1 VPRQLTARRLD
12 RLPSLT
18 AAAPPRPAPSSLH
31 WQFGTPHAHHGKRV
45 ASDESCDGGSD
56 DDRGVSDDECLV
68 SAGSDD
74 DDYAFEDICEEDAET
89 AAEAAVD
96 DDDDDREKQ
105 EPRYIVLTE
114 DAVRARQES
123 ETAKR
128 RAPQDAW
135 FSDEPRVRAAVG
147 LPLDAAVPAPATAT
161 STAAGLVCAICF
173 AWHAA
178 GETRS
183 AACGAHFYCAECWR
197 AYICAAVEDGA
208 RCLSLRCPDPSCSA
222 AVVAELM
229 DAAAGARGRGKVRAV
244 RAAVVR
250 GGQRRADQVVPGRR
264 LLPRRGVRR
273 RRRRRRR
280 EDGRVLRRVPARLLL
295 GCGEEARRPVSCG
308 TVRAWLAK
316 NASFSETSN
325 WVLANTKH
333 CPRCRMPIERAQGC
347 MHMTCPPPCEHG
359 FCWEAHRPVPCGTV
373 RAWLSKNSSDAETAN
388 WVLVNTKHC
397 PECRRPIEK
406 NQGCNH
412 MTCRAPC
419 RHQFCWLCLDPWND
433 HRGCSRFDS
442 RQRPQQQQAR
452 SGKAV
457 GGQEEEE
464 ARRRQAK
471 ASLDRYLYHYER
483 WAANGKSLHKALAD
497 MDQLER
503 SELERMA
510 RAVDLPATDLGF
522 VTEAYRQV
530 ADGRRVLRWVH
541 AYGYFLDPE
550 RDATKRV
557 LFEDLQSQANRW
569 LECLHACAELER
581 KDLFS
586 AASNGES
593 AVAAEMFRAYR
604 EKVANLTGVTR
615 KFLRN
620 LVEAFETDL
629 PEVATPPSVVQTV
642 NGPTM
647 GPQTV
652 RLGGIISTTAVS
664 NVASQGLSTRQAS
677 SSSSLISQEANIA
690 IDGVQEH
697 IPIMNPVRPGGH
709 SSLLSYLSQVQLM
722 NSAFFGGSTSMEL
735 PDAGAAPIQVHM
747 SNMISTGVTS
757 TPSTSGP
764 VQPIGNQP
772 IVQSTALGF
781 SGSNT
786 RTELGNSDLDG
797 SSSHLNIMVLG
808 QSAKPV
814 PQGPMTGLQLGQS
827 AIGANQ
833 NVISGLRPTT
843 LSSAPAKYAKI
854 WEGYSNATTPETLVV
869 DWPEGMHIAR
879 LISQEHM
886 NNKQYAGRADF
897 LVFRT
902 LNQHGFLQQLQ
913 EKKLCAV
920 ITLPSQTL
928 LLSMSEKESR
938 MIGMLFPLDM
948 VVFKPQMSTQ
958 PQPMEQQQELQQ
970 HHMHMQ
976 PLGLPLQEQ
985 PWTQPQMQPM
995 QKQQN
1000 YVKLWEGYRSRTASE
1015 IKYVGT
1021 ADFLVFRTLTEHGF
1035 LQQLQ
1040 EKKLCAVIVL
1050 PTQTLLLSMSDKANR
1065 MIGMLFPGDMVVF
1078 KPQVSSVQEPTM
1090 QLQQQQPLQQQLHQ
1104 QQQLLQQ
1111 QYMQMQPQVLPQQ
1124 QPPPQMLLQQRQQ
1137 MLLKQL
1143 HQQRT
1148 QKE

>member
-1 VPRQLTARRLD
+1 MASSIDSGDGGGGGSKRRRQASGCAEDGDGDTSGRDKRRGLSLSPRSAGTDGGGDDDGSDAMYEYDDSDADDAGTSQDAALACDGARR
-12 RLPSLT
+12 
-18 AAAPPRPAPSSLH
+18 
-31 WQFGTPHAHHGKRV
+31 
-45 ASDESCDGGSD
+45 
-56 DDRGVSDDECLV
+56 
-68 SAGSDD
+68 
-74 DDYAFEDICEEDAET
+74 YA
-89 AAEAAVD
+89 
-96 DDDDDREKQ
+96 
-105 EPRYIVLTE
+105 VLTE
-114 DAVRARQES
+114 ADLRARQEAD
-123 ETAKR
+123 TASVAEVLSVPAGLAAALLR
-128 RAPQDAW
+128 HFRWRAGRAQEEW
-135 FSDEPRVRAAVG
+135 FADGPRVRAALG
-147 LPLDAAVPAPATAT
+147 LGPTDPEPLGAVAVATAPRVCGVCFD
-161 STAAGLVCAICF
+161 AHPAGR
-173 AWHAA
+173 
-178 GETRS
+178 TRA
-183 AACGAHFYCAECWR
+183 AACAAHFYCDACWR
-197 AYICAAVEDGA
+197 GYVRAAVGDGA
-208 RCLSLRCPDPSCSA
+208 RCVALRCPDPGCA
-222 AVVAELM
+222 APVVRELV
-229 DAAAGARGRGKVRAV
+229 DAVLEAGAEEEEEDCRGRYARFWLRSYVEEGGGRVKWCPGPGCARAV
-244 RAAVVR
+244 EVLGDGAAEAP
-250 GGQRRADQVVPGRR
+250 ADVFC
-264 LLPRRGVRR
+264 
-273 RRRRRRR
+273 
-280 EDGRVLRRVPARLLL
+280 A
-295 GCGEEARRPVSCG
+295 CG
-308 TVRAWLAK
+308 
-316 NASFSETSN
+316 
-325 WVLANTKH
+325 
-333 CPRCRMPIERAQGC
+333 
-347 MHMTCPPPCEHG
+347 HG
-359 FCWEAHRPVPCGTV
+359 FCWRCNEEAHRPVPCGTV

-1065 MIGMLFPGDMVVF
+1065 MIGMLFPGI
-1078 KPQVSSVQEPTM
+1078 
-1090 QLQQQQPLQQQLHQ
+1090 
-1104 QQQLLQQ
+1104 
-1111 QYMQMQPQVLPQQ
+1111 QPQVLPPQQ
-1124 QPPPQMLLQQRQQ
+1124 QPPPQMLLQQRRQ